1 MQGSTE
7 SKRESEP
14 ERDQGREEGREGGR
28 EGGTLMMTSNFLF
41 PERWGGGGETENRE
55 GWKLR

>member
-41 PERWGGGGETENRE
+41 PERWGGGRGNR
-55 GWKLR
+55 K